1 MSSNYFGTDS
11 GLNRLYLF
19 SDTYGGQEEWDP
31 LKSKDADA
39 RIATDI
45 RSGLPNVRREF
56 DIFGAEQITDHVLR
70 QVLNLHAELRAR
82 GDEKDAGVTGVF
94 INSAPRTTQN
104 LNGDSAFYLA
114 HLGDCVRV
122 VATPVSALSAV
133 KKQVTRLYH
142 LPNEN
147 NGLYSAREQFRSSYT
162 VALLAADHG
171 LKLVEDDPDVVIPDA
186 AEGVRLAYVD
196 RFGNM
201 VFYDNTKEQ
210 GSFLRQ
216 VNDKQASGGFAGV
229 GGGITKLAI
238 GDVSREV
245 VSGTCLAA
253 AAPGALTVYGN
264 DGNVEIVSKWSSAW
278 STSDKVKN
286 SAYNQFGRPKLG
298 DSLCIVHNRVSV

>member
-1 MSSNYFGTDS
+1 MSNYFGSDS
-11 GLNRLYLF
+11 GLKRLYLF
-19 SDTYGGQEEWDP
+19 SDTYGGHEEWDP
-31 LKSKDADA
+31 LKSPDADA

-45 RSGLPNVRREF
+45 RSGFRDVQREF

-70 QVLNLHAELRAR
+70 AVLRLHDELRER
-82 GDEKDAGVTGVF
+82 GHEKDAGVTGVF

-147 NGLYSAREQFRSSYT
+147 NELYSAREQFRSSFT
-162 VALLAADHG
+162 VALLADNHG

-186 AEGVRLAYVD
+186 VEGIKLAYVD

-201 VFYDNTKEQ
+201 VFYDNTKER
-210 GSFLRQ
+210 GSFLRK

-229 GGGITKLAI
+229 GGGITRLAV

-245 VSGTCLAA
+245 VSGTSLAA

-264 DGNVEIVSKWSSAW
+264 DGNVEIVSKWSSEW
-278 STSDKVKN
+278 STADKVKN
-286 SAYNQFGRPKLG
+286 SAYSQFGRPKLG
-298 DSLCIVHNRVSV
+298 DPLFIVRNRVMIE